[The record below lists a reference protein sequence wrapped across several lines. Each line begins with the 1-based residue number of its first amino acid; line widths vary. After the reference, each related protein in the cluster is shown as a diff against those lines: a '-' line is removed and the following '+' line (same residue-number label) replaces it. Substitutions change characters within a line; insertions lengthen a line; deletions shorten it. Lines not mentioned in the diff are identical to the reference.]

1 MFVYSMKA
9 STLKFFAVISF
20 ALITLIVLIAFIE
33 PYEPVNAIGENDTV
47 KINYEK
53 IKSPEDVKNFLLQF
67 GWQTSDDAVET
78 KNVNIPKEFDRVL
91 MDYNEIQKSQ
101 GLNIEKYKGK
111 KVTRYT
117 FTVEN
122 YPDYSGTVYANVLV
136 YKSKVIGGDI
146 CSADRQGFIHG
157 FEREE

>member
-33 PYEPVNAIGENDTV
+33 PYEPVNAIGEDDTV

-117 FTVEN
+117 FTISN
-122 YPDYSGTVYANVLV
+122 YPEYNGTVYANVLV

-157 FEREE
+157 LEREE